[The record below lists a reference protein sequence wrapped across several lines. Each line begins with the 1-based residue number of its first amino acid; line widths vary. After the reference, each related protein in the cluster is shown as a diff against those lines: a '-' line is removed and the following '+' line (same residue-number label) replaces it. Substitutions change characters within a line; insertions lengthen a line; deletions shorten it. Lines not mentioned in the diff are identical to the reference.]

1 MSDASLYNITDIQH
15 SLGIKITGEFIT
27 ESLGV
32 QPAHR
37 EKRSMFFTEDQYVEI
52 QRKLTGWIN
61 NTELS
66 RADGKVTKT
75 APAVKTTASMVDD
88 DDDL

>member
-15 SLGIKITGEFIT
+15 SLGFKITGEFIT

-37 EKRSMFFTEDQYVEI
+37 EKRSMFFSEDQYI
-52 QRKLTGWIN
+52 QIQKKLTGWIN

-66 RADGKVTKT
+66 RAEGKATK
-75 APAVKTTASMVDD
+75 PAAAAKTTASGVDD
-88 DDDL
+88 DDL

>member
-1 MSDASLYNITDIQH
+1 MSDNSLYNITDIQH
-15 SLGIKITGEFIT
+15 SLGFKITGEFIT

-37 EKRSMFFTEDQYVEI
+37 EKRSLFFTEDQYIEI
-52 QRKLTGWIN
+52 QKKLTGWIN

-66 RADGKVTKT
+66 RAEGKANKP
-75 APAVKTTASMVDD
+75 APAASATTSEVDD
-88 DDDL
+88 DDL

>member
-15 SLGIKITGEFIT
+15 SLGINITGSFIT
-27 ESLGV
+27 DCLGV

-37 EKRSMFFTEDQYVEI
+37 EKRSMFFTEDQYIAI
-52 QRKLTGWIN
+52 QKKLTGWIN

-66 RADGKVTKT
+66 RAEGKATKT
-75 APAVKTTASMVDD
+75 APAAHTTASGVDD
-88 DDDL
+88 DDL